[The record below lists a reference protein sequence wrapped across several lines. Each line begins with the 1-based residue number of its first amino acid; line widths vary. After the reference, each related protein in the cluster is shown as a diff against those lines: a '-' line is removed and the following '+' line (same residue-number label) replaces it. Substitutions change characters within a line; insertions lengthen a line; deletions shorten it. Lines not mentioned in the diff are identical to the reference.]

1 MRVNLESLK
10 GLHLGHLDDRVSVRN
25 RASPESV
32 DPDSDWYIW
41 SRDWQSVERAHN
53 CAMGIIAVGSRNPH
67 VGLSEDIDTVVER
80 LGRELDTRARARLE
94 QLGSRLKEL
103 ALRRVVSSN
112 HTVMELIVASH
123 LLSKGFEVDVEH
135 VLAPDLVCDVYASLN
150 GESLVVEVETGFV
163 PPENSTDPV
172 AYRLAREL
180 SKVARYS
187 AYSDYFAMA
196 VPPFHVLQLPYI
208 IFLPPE
214 ERARWGIE
222 YFKRLIDVYYKKP
235 PVKLEELLMAKLHY
249 VYVVLVDALKLI
261 ELTAREYFVIFVER
275 PAALLWRAGWPLS
288 ELPVGG
294 ASAELTDLML
304 RASNGN
310 LRWEDQMR
318 RPLSPLKPG
327 YESSLMLA
335 GFRDL

>member
-1 MRVNLESLK
+1 L
-10 GLHLGHLDDRVSVRN
+10 
-25 RASPESV
+25 
-32 DPDSDWYIW
+32 
-41 SRDWQSVERAHN
+41 RDGHN
-53 CAMGIIAVGSRNPH
+53 CRCSRVFH
-67 VGLSEDIDTVVER
+67 VSLSEDIDAVVER
-80 LGRELDTRARARLE
+80 LGKELDARARARLE

-123 LLSKGFEVDVEH
+123 LLSKGYEVDVEH

-150 GESLVVEVETGFV
+150 SESLIVEVETGFV

-187 AYSDYFAMA
+187 MYADYFAMA

-222 YFKRLIDVYYKKP
+222 YFKRLVDAYYKKP
-235 PVKLEELLMAKLHY
+235 PVKLEELLKAKLHY
-249 VYVVLVDALKLI
+249 VYVVLVDTLKLI
-261 ELTAREYFVIFVER
+261 ELTAREYFVTFIER

-288 ELPVGG
+288 ELPVNESCAEP
-294 ASAELTDLML
+294 ASLKLQ
-304 RASNGN
+304 AS
-310 LRWEDQMR
+310 
-318 RPLSPLKPG
+318 
-327 YESSLMLA
+327 YVES
-335 GFRDL
+335 